1 MCQVWDSRRTEATGL
16 MLNARAERGLFALL
30 MLNVALQ
37 VFDGLATY
45 NGMRLG
51 FGEGNPLLVQ
61 AMAVVGPAAALVLTK
76 LYACGCLLGVWHVR
90 RARLALPA
98 LVVIAAV
105 YATCSLAPWSAA
117 LAQAQ
122 LDRLQLAQL

>member
-1 MCQVWDSRRTEATGL
+1 MNVRT
-16 MLNARAERGLFALL
+16 ERGLFALL

-45 NGMRLG
+45 HGMRFG
-51 FGEGNPLLVQ
+51 FGEGNPVLVEI
-61 AMAVVGPAAALVLTK
+61 MALVGPAAALILTK
-76 LYACGCLLGVWHVR
+76 LYACGCLLGIWHVR
-90 RARLALPA
+90 HARLALPA
-98 LVVIAAV
+98 LVVIAVV

-122 LDRLQLAQL
+122 FDRFQLAQL

>member
-1 MCQVWDSRRTEATGL
+1 VDART
-16 MLNARAERGLFALL
+16 ERGLFALL

-37 VFDGLATY
+37 VFDGIATY
-45 NGMRLG
+45 HGLRLG
-51 FGEGNPLLVQ
+51 FGEANPLLLS
-61 AMAVVGPAAALVLTK
+61 AMATVGPAAALVLTK
-76 LYACGCLLGVWHVR
+76 LYACGCLFGVWQVR

-98 LVVIAAV
+98 FVLIAAI

-122 LDRLQLAQL
+122 IDQLQLAQL

>member
-1 MCQVWDSRRTEATGL
+1 MNVRT
-16 MLNARAERGLFALL
+16 ERGLFALL

-37 VFDGLATY
+37 LFDGLATY
-45 NGMRLG
+45 HGMRFG
-51 FGEGNPLLVQ
+51 FGEGNPLLVEI
-61 AMAVVGPAAALVLTK
+61 MALVGPAAALILTK

-90 RARLALPA
+90 HARLALPA
-98 LVVIAAV
+98 LVVIAVV

-122 LDRLQLAQL
+122 LDRFQLAQL

>member
-1 MCQVWDSRRTEATGL
+1 MNVRT
-16 MLNARAERGLFALL
+16 ERGLFALL

-45 NGMRLG
+45 HGMRFG
-51 FGEGNPLLVQ
+51 FGEGNPVLVEI
-61 AMAVVGPAAALVLTK
+61 MALVGPAAALILTK

-90 RARLALPA
+90 HARLALPA
-98 LVVIAAV
+98 LVVIAVV

-122 LDRLQLAQL
+122 FDRFQLAQL

>member
-1 MCQVWDSRRTEATGL
+1 MCATFENL
-16 MLNARAERGLFALL
+16 AHPAMSTPSDRGLFALL

-37 VFDGLATY
+37 LFDGIATY
-45 NGMRLG
+45 QGLHLG
-51 FGEGNPLLVQ
+51 FEEGNPILVEVI
-61 AMAVVGPAAALVLTK
+61 ALVGPAMALALTK

-98 LVVIAAV
+98 FVLIAAI

-122 LDRLQLAQL
+122 LDRFAPLAQL

>member
-1 MCQVWDSRRTEATGL
+1 M
-16 MLNARAERGLFALL
+16 NAPTERGLFALL
-30 MLNVALQ
+30 LLNVALQ
-37 VFDGLATY
+37 VFDGVATY
-45 NGMRLG
+45 HGLRLG
-51 FGEGNPLLVQ
+51 FEEGNPLLVQ
-61 AMAVVGPAAALVLTK
+61 AIMLVGPAAALVLTK

-98 LVVIAAV
+98 FVLIAAI

-122 LDRLQLAQL
+122 FDRLELAQLL

>member
-1 MCQVWDSRRTEATGL
+1 MDPRT
-16 MLNARAERGLFALL
+16 ERGLFALL
-30 MLNVALQ
+30 TLNVVLQ
-37 VFDGLATY
+37 VFDGVATY
-45 NGMRLG
+45 VGLRVG
-51 FGEGNPLLVQ
+51 FGEGNPILVQ
-61 AMAVVGPAAALVLTK
+61 AMALLGPAAALALTK

-98 LVVIAAV
+98 FVLIAAV